1 MIIKNNRLILKT
13 LIAGMLTASLNLQAV
28 EVEQTENGISFNS
41 LQHSNYKLTLVSP
54 TKEIYTFNLNNKN
67 FSITTDMLNLKGFDN
82 GLYKY
87 ELTPI
92 VKTGDLGANVRTLDD
107 SEVTQE
113 FQRGFS
119 SQDKYSGSFSIIENK
134 LLEKIEESMNK
145 DQVFLDDLIVDGSA
159 CIGMDCLN
167 GESFGFDTLR
177 LKENNLRIKFDD
189 TSSETGS
196 FPNNDWQITANDSSN
211 GGANKFSIDDITNG
225 KTPFTIEANTPSNT
239 LYVDSV
245 GRIGIK
251 TATPVVDLHIVQ
263 GNSPTLRLE
272 QDGSSGFTPQTWDIV
287 GNEANFFIRDVT
299 NGSKLPF
306 RIKPGAPDDSIFID
320 AAGEVGIGTENPS
333 ANLHIKSTTSG
344 VDEMLKIENNGGSY
358 ITMANTST
366 TGSWFLTHE
375 DASPNSFNISYQET
389 GGALTV
395 PMRMTSSG
403 NVTVL
408 GTLTTSG
415 TTCGTGCDLVFTEGY
430 KLPTIEEHAAQM
442 WKNSYLPNVGPTV
455 ENEPFNIT
463 EKTGG
468 MLNELEKAHIY
479 IEQLNARIYDKENE
493 LNTMRIEFKDLKQ
506 MLVNDFELRLA
517 KLEQK

>member
-1 MIIKNNRLILKT
+1 MHVTIQSLFDNYKQINILIAYGEKTMIIKNNKLILKT

-28 EVEQTENGISFNS
+28 EVGQTENGISFNS

-113 FQRGFS
+113 FQREFS

-134 LLEKIEESMNK
+134 LLEQVEESMNK

-159 CIGMDCLN
+159 CIGMDCSN

-189 TSSETGS
+189 TSSGTGS

-239 LYVDSV
+239 LYVDSA

-272 QDGSSGFTPQTWDIV
+272 QDGSSGFTPQTWDIA
-287 GNEANFFIRDVT
+287 GNETNFFIRDVT

-306 RIKPGAPDDSIFID
+306 RIKPGAPDDSIF
-320 AAGEVGIGTENPS
+320 V
-333 ANLHIKSTTSG
+333 
-344 VDEMLKIENNGGSY
+344 
-358 ITMANTST
+358 
-366 TGSWFLTHE
+366 
-375 DASPNSFNISYQET
+375 DAS
-389 GGALTV
+389 
-395 PMRMTSSG
+395 R
-403 NVTVL
+403 
-408 GTLTTSG
+408 
-415 TTCGTGCDLVFTEGY
+415 
-430 KLPTIEEHAAQM
+430 
-442 WKNSYLPNVGPTV
+442 
-455 ENEPFNIT
+455 
-463 EKTGG
+463 
-468 MLNELEKAHIY
+468 
-479 IEQLNARIYDKENE
+479 
-493 LNTMRIEFKDLKQ
+493 
-506 MLVNDFELRLA
+506 
-517 KLEQK
+517 